1 MDTTAHSQGLLVC
14 QGLYSVSLSVTL
26 YILAPTESLVSKQGS
41 WFIHFLTSTAG
52 LGHLVDSLSAEAPL
66 MVLQGQ
72 SRGLCMSRGLD
83 CFMDCLFCF
92 QCGPAR
98 KATLYSCRVWQAPVQ
113 HQRNVQICCTD
124 FTFRAGF
131 ASLSLNI
138 PALPAFTREQQL
150 VLSKRPGLAP
160 E

>member
-1 MDTTAHSQGLLVC
+1 MHVKG
-14 QGLYSVSLSVTL
+14 
-26 YILAPTESLVSKQGS
+26 
-41 WFIHFLTSTAG
+41 AG
-52 LGHLVDSLSAEAPL
+52 LFYGLFILFSVWLPGRQLSTVA
-66 MVLQGQ
+66 V
-72 SRGLCMSRGLD
+72 
-83 CFMDCLFCF
+83 
-92 QCGPAR
+92 CGRP
-98 KATLYSCRVWQAPVQ
+98 PVQ